1 RAIDG
6 HLGSAPSDLRE
17 GRVSGDR
24 GNDPQPPVRGAMLVF
39 LPAHRGPELRWSVV
53 PLDRLSGGRDHV
65 RRPDRV
71 DQSGARRAGA
81 HAHPPAI
88 AGMTVTSSPSWTGA
102 AKPPRK
108 RTSSSFR

>member
-1 RAIDG
+1 
-6 HLGSAPSDLRE
+6 
-17 GRVSGDR
+17 
-24 GNDPQPPVRGAMLVF
+24 VRTRLSTLLPYTTLFRSLVF

-102 AKPPRK
+102 EIGRAHVCTPVTRSYRMP
-108 RTSSSFR
+108 SSA